1 MLPLKIMMRD
11 QMDYKE
17 LLIQQKKSR
26 KKIINKIKEEIIAVG
41 DFLKLK

>member
-1 MLPLKIMMRD
+1 MNSTK
-11 QMDYKE
+11 KE
-17 LLIQQKKSR
+17 Q